1 MSVLRPFK
9 ATDLFK
15 FNNVNLD
22 IWTETYGISF
32 YLTYLSRWPD
42 LCSVQEAPSGRMMGY
57 IFGKAEGDGLEH
69 HGHVTAITVAP
80 EYRRLGLA
88 RKMMNLLELVSDD
101 VYKGF
106 FVDLYVRCTN
116 ELAINMYEGFGYS
129 VYRRVE
135 QYYGSLGL
143 GRAAKDE
150 EDAFDMRKPLSRDPH
165 RRSVRTNGRDII
177 ISAREAP

>member
-1 MSVLRPFK
+1 
-9 ATDLFK
+9 
-15 FNNVNLD
+15 
-22 IWTETYGISF
+22 
-32 YLTYLSRWPD
+32 
-42 LCSVQEAPSGRMMGY
+42 
-57 IFGKAEGDGLEH
+57 
-69 HGHVTAITVAP
+69 
-80 EYRRLGLA
+80 
-88 RKMMNLLELVSDD
+88 MNLLELVSDD

-116 ELAINMYEGFGYS
+116 DLAINMYEGFGYS

-143 GRAAKDE
+143 GKAAKDE
-150 EDAFDMRKPLSRDPH
+150 EDAFGKCIRTLFERSPCSQPLSADMRKPLSRDPH

>member
-1 MSVLRPFK
+1 
-9 ATDLFK
+9 
-15 FNNVNLD
+15 
-22 IWTETYGISF
+22 
-32 YLTYLSRWPD
+32 
-42 LCSVQEAPSGRMMGY
+42 
-57 IFGKAEGDGLEH
+57 
-69 HGHVTAITVAP
+69 
-80 EYRRLGLA
+80 
-88 RKMMNLLELVSDD
+88 MNLLELVSDD

-106 FVDLYVRCTN
+106 FVDLYARCTN
-116 ELAINMYEGFGYS
+116 DLAINMYEGFGYS

-143 GRAAKDE
+143 GKAAKDE

>member
-1 MSVLRPFK
+1 
-9 ATDLFK
+9 
-15 FNNVNLD
+15 
-22 IWTETYGISF
+22 
-32 YLTYLSRWPD
+32 
-42 LCSVQEAPSGRMMGY
+42 
-57 IFGKAEGDGLEH
+57 
-69 HGHVTAITVAP
+69 
-80 EYRRLGLA
+80 
-88 RKMMNLLELVSDD
+88 MNLLELVSDD

-116 ELAINMYEGFGYS
+116 DLAIDMYEGFGYS

-143 GRAAKDE
+143 GKAAKDE
-150 EDAFDMRKPLSRDPH
+150 EDAFGEYHVTWNFLTSAINSLADMRKPLSRDPH

>member
-1 MSVLRPFK
+1 MHAP
-9 ATDLFK
+9 
-15 FNNVNLD
+15 
-22 IWTETYGISF
+22 I
-32 YLTYLSRWPD
+32 LTIFPWL
-42 LCSVQEAPSGRMMGY
+42 LV
-57 IFGKAEGDGLEH
+57 FGKAEGDGLEH

-116 ELAINMYEGFGYS
+116 DLAINMYEGFGYS

-150 EDAFDMRKPLSRDPH
+150 EDAFGEYMSIFW
-165 RRSVRTNGRDII
+165 II
-177 ISAREAP
+177 LVFLTSSQQTCENHCLEIHIGGL

>member
-1 MSVLRPFK
+1 M
-9 ATDLFK
+9 
-15 FNNVNLD
+15 
-22 IWTETYGISF
+22 I
-32 YLTYLSRWPD
+32 
-42 LCSVQEAPSGRMMGY
+42 
-57 IFGKAEGDGLEH
+57 
-69 HGHVTAITVAP
+69 
-80 EYRRLGLA
+80 
-88 RKMMNLLELVSDD
+88 LLELVSDD

-116 ELAINMYEGFGYS
+116 DLAINMYEGFGYS

-150 EDAFDMRKPLSRDPH
+150 EDAFGGCMCTFRAVFCVHGPLTDMRKPLSRDPH